1 MDSLLGIVWS
11 PGFDT
16 YASQLD
22 LPCLGLPVTVR
33 PLAIAHQIPDLKP
46 SALDFNHL
54 KFIVPNQIHSS
65 HLLCNCFL
73 LFITC
78 LYISSVPLFC
88 FIQQISEDYP
98 LTSKALCLELGLNS
112 EPGEVSTQTICFVIR
127 KTGERADDITVNHQ
141 FY

>member
-1 MDSLLGIVWS
+1 MKRTWLQSGLFGLSARNSMVIW
-11 PGFDT
+11 FDI

-46 SALDFNHL
+46 SALDFNHR
-54 KFIVPNQIHSS
+54 KCIVPKQIHSS
-65 HLLCNCFL
+65 HLLSNCFL

-98 LTSKALCLELGLNS
+98 LTSKALCLEL
-112 EPGEVSTQTICFVIR
+112 EV
-127 KTGERADDITVNHQ
+127 K
-141 FY
+141 